1 MAARQDATE
10 SRCDRTVVVY
20 GVQFHEVGQLR
31 VARDGIEE
39 SLQHVVQAAA
49 VDDWRGQRGEWCCGG
64 DKARYAVPADGESPG
79 PDQSPLMSNDLPRQE
94 NADAETIRVG
104 CFGGRQE
111 RRFHEHVR
119 LRGAPD
125 EVAKARVIARKLG
138 GRNGTDFECDL
149 CCHSRLGGKGQRPCK
164 RGARSASHQ
173 PRMRRGGDTRRN
185 DLQRRAQSGVA
196 KRLRAQKFCGR
207 NNKRRPGK

>member
-138 GRNGTDFECDL
+138 GRNGTDFNVICAATRGLAEKGSDL
-149 CCHSRLGGKGQRPCK
+149 ASVGLGQHRISLACGEAGIRVATICNGAPERRREATARPK
-164 RGARSASHQ
+164 
-173 PRMRRGGDTRRN
+173 
-185 DLQRRAQSGVA
+185 V
-196 KRLRAQKFCGR
+196 LRQEQ
-207 NNKRRPGK
+207 